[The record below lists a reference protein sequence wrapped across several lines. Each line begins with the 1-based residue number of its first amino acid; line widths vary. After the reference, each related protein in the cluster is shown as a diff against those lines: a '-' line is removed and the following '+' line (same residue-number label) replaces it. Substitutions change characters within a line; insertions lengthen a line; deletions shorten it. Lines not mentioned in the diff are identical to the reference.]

1 MFPDVSPSLSEH
13 VKLFWQSD
21 IYQLLKKIAIT
32 TVPVDED
39 RIFFFLI
46 MELYDLL
53 VYFGY

>member
-39 RIFFFLI
+39 RIFFF
-46 MELYDLL
+46 
-53 VYFGY
+53 